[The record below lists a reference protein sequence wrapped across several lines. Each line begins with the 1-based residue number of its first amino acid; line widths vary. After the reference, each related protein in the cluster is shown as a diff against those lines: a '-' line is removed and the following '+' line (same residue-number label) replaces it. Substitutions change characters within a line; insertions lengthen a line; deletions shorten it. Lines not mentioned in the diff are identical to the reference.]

1 MCTFTR
7 QACSST
13 VCVSWLRCS
22 SSSATICAHYQS
34 ANCRVQL
41 VLIHLS
47 LRPNCQVFWA
57 SWLLLLPNNWNCI
70 MRTDFKSAV
79 MNIYDSIFFSA
90 RKWARRDRWQHELN
104 TACSLKRMHAQYV
117 HTNSHMLHT
126 PSGEFYNSIICFLR
140 HTFSSPPA
148 TQHTSISSFSH
159 TLILLA
165 STWEGKMRRSALSDT
180 HTHTHTQKR
189 RCLKATSTLSST
201 KAVFTVLGGM
211 THTHTQLKKTHI
223 HTECVPNLNT

>member
-90 RKWARRDRWQHELN
+90 RKWACRDRWQHELN

-165 STWEGKMRRSALSDT
+165 STWEGKMRRSTLSDT
-180 HTHTHTQKR
+180 HTHTHKRGDALKQLLLFPLQK
-189 RCLKATSTLSST
+189 LFL
-201 KAVFTVLGGM
+201 LYWEGWH
-211 THTHTQLKKTHI
+211 THTHMQLKKKHI
-223 HTECVPNLNT
+223 HTKCVPNLNT

>member
-1 MCTFTR
+1 
-7 QACSST
+7 
-13 VCVSWLRCS
+13 
-22 SSSATICAHYQS
+22 
-34 ANCRVQL
+34 
-41 VLIHLS
+41 
-47 LRPNCQVFWA
+47 
-57 SWLLLLPNNWNCI
+57 

-211 THTHTQLKKTHI
+211 THTHTQLKKKHI
-223 HTECVPNLNT
+223 HTECVPNLIHRVIVIPSSVSLQNSLQCICTQRQPHRYVHTFIHNTTSKKVGTLWKMWIKTIK